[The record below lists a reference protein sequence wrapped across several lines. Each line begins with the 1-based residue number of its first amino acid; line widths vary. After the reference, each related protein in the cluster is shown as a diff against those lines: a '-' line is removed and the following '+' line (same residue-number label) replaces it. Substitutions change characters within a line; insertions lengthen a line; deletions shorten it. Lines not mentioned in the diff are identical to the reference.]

1 MQEIKNKTNIRK
13 GDLVYIS
20 TGKDKSKT
28 GKVLKVIEGASRIIV
43 EKVNMVKKHTK
54 PKQDNPRG
62 GIFEKEAPLN
72 ISNVMFFCTKCSKA
86 TRIGFKIE
94 NDKKVRFCKKCN
106 ANI

>member
-1 MQEIKNKTNIRK
+1 MQVLKNKTHIKK

-28 GKVLKVIEGASRIIV
+28 GKVLRVIEGGTRVLV
-43 EKVNMVKKHTK
+43 EKINIVKKHTK

-62 GIFEKEAPLN
+62 GVFEKEAPLN
-72 ISNVMFFCTKCSKA
+72 ISNVMLFCSKCSKP
-86 TRIGFKIE
+86 TRVGIKIE
-94 NDKKVRFCKKCN
+94 DSKKIRICKKCN

>member
-1 MQEIKNKTNIRK
+1 MQVIKNKTNIRK

-28 GKVLKVIEGASRIIV
+28 GKVLRVIEGGTRVLV
-43 EKVNMVKKHTK
+43 EKINIVKKHTK

-62 GIFEKEAPLN
+62 GVFEKEAPLK
-72 ISNVMFFCTKCSKA
+72 ISNVMLFCSKCSKP
-86 TRIGFKIE
+86 TRIGIKIE
-94 NDKKVRFCKKCN
+94 DSKKIRICKKCN